1 MSMELLIGEEET
13 RKLAEINVVEDI
25 EKLPCWN

>member
-1 MSMELLIGEEET
+1 MTMELLIGEEET

-25 EKLPCWN
+25 EKLPC